1 MAFEIISDKPINGF
15 NSISKEI
22 VDKTQEFLGQLG
34 VAKAGIQILPKCWNP
49 ELQRGLIKVNH
60 KYTDELKASLAFV
73 KKINNQKTI
82 IKSIG
87 VSGIIKKAKE
97 RYLS

>member
-1 MAFEIISDKPINGF
+1 MSFFGE
-15 NSISKEI
+15 
-22 VDKTQEFLGQLG
+22 LGS
-34 VAKAGIQILPKCWNP
+34 ARAGIQLLPKYWNS

-60 KYTDELKASLAFV
+60 KYTDELKASLTFV
-73 KKINNQKTI
+73 KTINNQKII
-82 IKSIG
+82 IKSVG